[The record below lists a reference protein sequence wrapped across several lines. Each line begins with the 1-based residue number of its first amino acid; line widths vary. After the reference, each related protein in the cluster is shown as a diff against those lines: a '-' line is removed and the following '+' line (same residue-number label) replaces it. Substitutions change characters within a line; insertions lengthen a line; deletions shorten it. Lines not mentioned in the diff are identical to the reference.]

1 MKKLFV
7 FCLSLLIF
15 STVCAPAAMA
25 ARKVLSVPGY
35 QQEKSHWCWA
45 ASDKSIIQYCKGSSP
60 TQSQIVTF
68 VFGSPVDQGATT
80 DQARSALTHWNV
92 VSSRWYDPLS
102 YSAVQSQINNN
113 HPIFATLQIGA
124 TTPYG
129 HANVIRGYD
138 TSYTAVLFIDPKDG
152 NYHAQNYYDYKNG
165 YHWDGVC
172 YNWIHSIFDCR

>member
-7 FCLSLLIF
+7 FCLSLLILG
-15 STVCAPAAMA
+15 TVCTPAMA
-25 ARKVLSVPGY
+25 ARKLLSVPAY

-60 TQSQIVTF
+60 SQSQIVTF
-68 VFGSPVDQGATT
+68 VFGSP
-80 DQARSALTHWNV
+80 
-92 VSSRWYDPLS
+92 
-102 YSAVQSQINNN
+102 